1 MKKLISLM
9 LLFLFL
15 LLKPEVHAVDMI
27 MGPNTIYKPVTSMV
41 TLQDITELYT
51 SYGKVITVEADNFTG
66 NGATPG
72 TYEISLVANDG
83 INNVASKNIQVIV
96 VDVTITP
103 KVKIITDSGNLYVTN
118 TVALTH
124 QEIINTLAAVDLI
137 YYDKSTT
144 TPYLLKDDYSINA
157 QTPGYYQ
164 FQFRLIDLSGLDNT
178 YQILIYVGESN
189 QLIHQP
195 IDMGS
200 NTNFFSDLLNWVIP
214 IGIIYFVFWYF
225 QNRKSRG
232 KTIKPY

>member
-1 MKKLISLM
+1 MTMKKLISLM

-72 TYEISLVANDG
+72 TYEVSLVANDG

-137 YYDKSTT
+137 YYD
-144 TPYLLKDDYSINA
+144 
-157 QTPGYYQ
+157 
-164 FQFRLIDLSGLDNT
+164 
-178 YQILIYVGESN
+178 
-189 QLIHQP
+189 
-195 IDMGS
+195 
-200 NTNFFSDLLNWVIP
+200 
-214 IGIIYFVFWYF
+214 
-225 QNRKSRG
+225 
-232 KTIKPY
+232 